1 MVLCIPCFRAH
12 ATICRAVGPSFTLPS
27 PTSPNKR
34 TPASA
39 SERKSS
45 STIPCSITGA
55 PAKTFTPLGR
65 SAANARCAVIAIAF
79 TPTTSFGRPGMCT
92 SPAEIIVVTPPC
104 RQLSIQPIWFWR
116 GVQSPA
122 TGCTWLS
129 ISPGASVVPLASMIR
144 VAPSASTS
152 FSLPT
157 AVIFPSTAI
166 TVSASRIGFC
176 RSPLSSRPI
185 LRITSRACGLVW
197 AVSSFLLALA
207 IRSTSLQLE
216 NLPGSSLPANHVGR
230 QCYKLPSATAA
241 GGPGMLSR
249 NIVFWEVDTQKDF
262 MLPGGKLYVPGAER
276 LLPNIRRLTDAARHE
291 RIFLVS
297 HGCFHTKDDPEF
309 ATFPPHCV
317 KGTAGAGFVPEALTE
332 KVVTVPNEPTATLP
346 ADFSQYQQILLEKQ
360 TLDIFASQ
368 HAEELVERLGHEA
381 EFIVFGVVTEFCV
394 RFAAKGLLERG
405 RSVSVVQD
413 AIETLDSQ
421 DGKRAVTE
429 LQALGAIFIT
439 TDQALTLLNHPK

>member
-1 MVLCIPCFRAH
+1 
-12 ATICRAVGPSFTLPS
+12 
-27 PTSPNKR
+27 
-34 TPASA
+34 
-39 SERKSS
+39 
-45 STIPCSITGA
+45 
-55 PAKTFTPLGR
+55 
-65 SAANARCAVIAIAF
+65 
-79 TPTTSFGRPGMCT
+79 
-92 SPAEIIVVTPPC
+92 
-104 RQLSIQPIWFWR
+104 
-116 GVQSPA
+116 
-122 TGCTWLS
+122 
-129 ISPGASVVPLASMIR
+129 
-144 VAPSASTS
+144 
-152 FSLPT
+152 
-157 AVIFPSTAI
+157 
-166 TVSASRIGFC
+166 
-176 RSPLSSRPI
+176 
-185 LRITSRACGLVW
+185 
-197 AVSSFLLALA
+197 
-207 IRSTSLQLE
+207 
-216 NLPGSSLPANHVGR
+216 
-230 QCYKLPSATAA
+230 
-241 GGPGMLSR
+241 MLSR
-249 NIVFWEVDTQKDF
+249 NLVFWEVDTQKDF

-291 RIFLVS
+291 RVFLVS

-381 EFIVFGVVTEFCV
+381 EFVVFGVVTEFCV

-413 AIETLDSQ
+413 AIETLNSQ